1 MYLIVMVAIQG
12 DINNDKIEHGTF
24 TRSGGKRS
32 GTIRKGSGACVR
44 HGRKVYNHRSSKREK
59 TRFDVRCQRIITAM
73 PDNKDAPYS
82 KELWET
88 LFEKYFGDIINKL
101 AKSFPHKH
109 TLEVP
114 YSLIEGGWS
123 DDAVKMFITCPE
135 VALKNA
141 NDALHN
147 FILSIKFSAEMQKRW
162 VEESGIKISGFPS
175 IRIRDIRNNHLNTF
189 VSVSGV
195 ILRKTD
201 VKFQI
206 IEACFKCA
214 RCGHENHVMELGMFM
229 VEPFECEN
237 GVCGRKG
244 PFKLINEK
252 CIWADKRKIRLQ
264 ETFDE
269 IQGGE
274 QNLSVLDAVLL
285 GNVDCPPLGSIVKV
299 SGILRGIQTVLG
311 GQKTLDYYPL
321 LDINNIEA
329 QDKEKTIEPTP
340 EELKIM
346 EEMAKDRNI
355 IELLVASTVPSVL
368 GHEKIKEACLCCQV
382 SPDNFMLPDGRKLR
396 GYSHIM
402 LCGDPGVAKSVMLQA
417 MIGNVPRAQ
426 YAAGRSASSK
436 GLTVAVTKD
445 KGEWGE
451 GAWVAEAGMLVLADR
466 AFAVIDELDKFE
478 KEEQRDLNTVL
489 EHQMI
494 PVRKAGINR
503 DFHARVPIVASL
515 NPKYGRFDQYEPIP
529 KQLNVPPD
537 TLSRFDLVFTMFDVP
552 KKDDELTSDHITNLW
567 QKATEVH
574 QTDLQDITE
583 ITVKWGK
590 DKYVPDISLDMMR
603 KWIHEAKKIKVR
615 ITPECREAL
624 NEFFLTIR
632 KSQIGDKDAAIP
644 IAWRTLDGMM
654 RLLICQTRL
663 RHGKETEMR
672 DVDRVKALIQESLK
686 IMIDPAT
693 GKLDSDIISTGV
705 SKSQRDRI
713 RVLKEVIRQLQD
725 EMKSAVPLN
734 DIVERA
740 VESGMKEDDVM
751 DMIAKLKSV
760 GELIEASN
768 ERYRVV

>member
-1 MYLIVMVAIQG
+1 MLENI
-12 DINNDKIEHGTF
+12 
-24 TRSGGKRS
+24 
-32 GTIRKGSGACVR
+32 
-44 HGRKVYNHRSSKREK
+44 
-59 TRFDVRCQRIITAM
+59 
-73 PDNKDAPYS
+73 PYT
-82 KELWET
+82 KELWEN
-88 LFEKYFGDIINKL
+88 LFTRYFQDDIYKL
-101 AKSFPHKH
+101 AKSFPHKR
-109 TLEVP
+109 TLVVP
-114 YSLIEGGWS
+114 YNLIWDGWS
-123 DDAVKMFITCPE
+123 DDAVKEFINHPE
-135 VALKNA
+135 LALKDA
-141 NDALHN
+141 NDTLHAFALP
-147 FILSIKFSAEMQKRW
+147 IKFSTEMQKRW
-162 VEESGIKISGFPS
+162 IDESCIKISGFPS
-175 IRIRDIRNNHLNTF
+175 IRIRDIRHSSLNTF

-206 IEACFKCA
+206 VEASFKCK
-214 RCGHENHVMELGMFM
+214 RCDHTTVVQELGMFF

-237 GVCGRKG
+237 DVCGRKG
-244 PFKLINEK
+244 PFKLVEK
-252 CIWADKRKIRLQ
+252 DCIWADKRKIRLQ
-264 ETFDE
+264 ETFNE

-274 QNLSVLDAVLL
+274 QNLSVLDAIMLRD
-285 GNVDCPPLGSIVKV
+285 VDCPPLGSIVTV
-299 SGILRGIQTVLG
+299 SGILKGIQTVLN

-321 LDINNIEA
+321 LEVVNIEA
-329 QDKEKTIEPTP
+329 QDKEKTIESTP
-340 EELKIM
+340 EDLIEM
-346 EEMAKDRNI
+346 EKMAKDEKI
-355 IELLVASTVPSVL
+355 IDRLVASTVPSVL

-396 GYSHIM
+396 GYSHVM

-417 MIGNVPRAQ
+417 MIGYVPRAQ

-436 GLTVAVTKD
+436 GLTVSVTKD
-445 KGEWGE
+445 KGGWGE

-489 EHQMI
+489 EHGMI

-515 NPKYGRFDQYEPIP
+515 NPKYGRFDRYEPFP

-537 TLSRFDLVFTMFDVP
+537 TLSRFDLVFMML
-552 KKDDELTSDHITNLW
+552 DEPNEYQDTKTADHITNLW

-574 QTDLQDITE
+574 QKDFQDVTE
-583 ITVKWGK
+583 ITAEWKK
-590 DKYVPDISLDMMR
+590 DRYVPEISLDMMR

-615 ITPECREAL
+615 ITEECRKAL
-624 NEFFLTIR
+624 NNIFLTIR
-632 KSQIGDKDAAIP
+632 KSQSGDTDAAIP

-654 RLLICQTRL
+654 RLVICETRL
-663 RHGKETEMR
+663 RHGKVTEMQ
-672 DVDRVKALIQESLK
+672 DVDRVKALIEESLK
-686 IMIDPAT
+686 VMIDPAT

-713 RVLKEVIRQLQD
+713 RVLKDVIRELQD
-725 EMKSAVPLN
+725 EMNSEVPLN

-740 VESGMKEDDVM
+740 VESGMKEDDVR
-751 DMIAKLKSV
+751 DMIHKLKSV